1 MSGSEPGLELGAADG
16 AAGGSRGGVML
27 AESREALPM
36 KCVCARRCERGG
48 APSERAETDSAAL
61 ILWWRLRCSPIGLL
75 RRLRS
80 RRVHRQ
86 VREL

>member
-1 MSGSEPGLELGAADG
+1 
-16 AAGGSRGGVML
+16 ML

-80 RRVHRQ
+80 RRVHHQ
-86 VREL
+86 VGEL